1 MRQANIRDCAA
12 IMKYFAWLEE
22 ELQKPDH
29 GIDEYDGAMKVLEYR
44 KAGSDMFL

>member
-12 IMKYFAWLEE
+12 LMKYFAYLEE

-29 GIDEYDGAMKVLEYR
+29 TVDEYTGAERLLEYR
-44 KAGSDMFL
+44 K